1 MKTKY
6 ILIVSV
12 MILINAIVYSQDYI
26 EMTKLVASDRAADDR
41 FGTTVC
47 ISGNYTIVGV
57 RNEDQDVSGEN
68 TLEYAGSAYI
78 FKRDESGI
86 WNEVQKIV
94 ASDRETGVRFG
105 TSVSI
110 SGNYTIIGAVNKD
123 EVTTGG
129 DTLTN
134 AGSAYIFESCSQN
147 PVNDPENIIE
157 NGDFET
163 CILSPWSL
171 YTADWLGIAAD
182 AVIVNGKSVLTP
194 FSIADEPQSWHIQM
208 NQLLTANQ
216 LALLEV
222 GATYE
227 LSFDAFAEVDNRPS
241 IVYFGQDGDPWQ
253 IQLIEE
259 IWINKETE
267 TYTFDFTLEEIY
279 ANMRLTFELGTETTW
294 AAFDNVSL
302 VNKTTSGV
310 YELSDKNDIK
320 LVPNPAADQLKVYAE
335 EGSKVSIYN
344 SLGKLVKTGVTENGL
359 TVFQTDELELGIY
372 IIRVQKENEV
382 FSGKIL
388 VR

>member
-1 MKTKY
+1 M
-6 ILIVSV
+6 
-12 MILINAIVYSQDYI
+12 
-26 EMTKLVASDRAADDR
+26 
-41 FGTTVC
+41 
-47 ISGNYTIVGV
+47 
-57 RNEDQDVSGEN
+57 
-68 TLEYAGSAYI
+68 
-78 FKRDESGI
+78 
-86 WNEVQKIV
+86 
-94 ASDRETGVRFG
+94 
-105 TSVSI
+105 
-110 SGNYTIIGAVNKD
+110 
-123 EVTTGG
+123 
-129 DTLTN
+129 
-134 AGSAYIFESCSQN
+134 
-147 PVNDPENIIE
+147 
-157 NGDFET
+157 
-163 CILSPWSL
+163 
-171 YTADWLGIAAD
+171 
-182 AVIVNGKSVLTP
+182 IVNGRSVVTP
-194 FSIADEPQSWHIQM
+194 FSIVDEPMSWHIQM

-320 LVPNPAADQLKVYAE
+320 LVPNPAADHFKVFAE

-344 SLGKLVKTGVTENGL
+344 SLGKLVKTGVTEIGL